1 MSQSSVKASYAALV
15 ASALWAPLVLCVEH
29 QLPGI
34 VARQATST
42 CPNVPMQ
49 TSWQYVA
56 PPKNAKLDHGPPNVP
71 QGKAW
76 NGQPKPGGPKGSK
89 KVRNLILTIP
99 DGFGPASEVFARDF
113 VQWNNSATGW
123 NRQLGSDRVQIGS
136 IRTRSSDSFVTD
148 SSASATAYSCAI
160 KTYNGAVGIDEN
172 GNPCAT
178 VLEAAKRAGYTTG
191 LVVTSRITHAT
202 PASFS
207 SHIYDREAEPT
218 IAEQIVGDQ
227 PLGRVTDLILGGG
240 LSMFWPNTTAGSS
253 RKDGRDLLVEA
264 KQAGFNV
271 FTTRAGFDALKS
283 GKSAKLPYMGLFTA
297 GHMSYEVDRDPAVE
311 PSLLE
316 MTKTALETLKQ
327 ATRNTKQGFFIMIE
341 ASRIDHAAH
350 GNDPVGH
357 LHEIVMYNEV
367 VDYLREW
374 VDKNQDTVMIGTAD
388 HECGGLTLGG
398 IVTTGEYQYNP
409 EPLAAAKH
417 SSSYLAS
424 QWAQYNGSDS
434 DGYLTNLFAQY
445 GINDANSTEVAVAK
459 ANKDNTNFIGM
470 HIGQAMGRRAMIK
483 WGTGGHTAV
492 DVNLIGYGA
501 NIERM
506 MGNRDN
512 TEVGQF
518 ITDQLGLDLPSATNL
533 LNDKKNER
541 WLIEKV
547 GRDKVESG
555 VKNLKKRHGHHH
567 D

>member
-1 MSQSSVKASYAALV
+1 MIPQSPVKFSYAALV
-15 ASALWAPLVLCVEH
+15 TSALWAPLVSCKEH
-29 QLPGI
+29 QLPG
-34 VARQATST
+34 VAARQASST
-42 CPNVPMQ
+42 CANVPLQ

-56 PPKNAKLDHGPPNVP
+56 PPRNAKLDFGPPNVS

-113 VQWNNSATGW
+113 VQWNNTATGW
-123 NRQLGSDRVQIGS
+123 NRQLGSDKVQIGS
-136 IRTRSSDSFVTD
+136 IRTRSTDSYVTD

-160 KTYNGAVGIDEN
+160 KTYNGAVGIDED

-178 VLEAAKRAGYTTG
+178 VLEAAKRARYTTG
-191 LVVTSRITHAT
+191 MVVTSRITHAT
-202 PASFS
+202 PASFA

-227 PLGRVTDLILGGG
+227 PLGRVADLLLGGG
-240 LSMFWPNTTAGSS
+240 LSMPNTTTGSS
-253 RKDGRDLLVEA
+253 RKDGRDLLAGA
-264 KQAGFNV
+264 KKAGFNV
-271 FTTRAGFDALKS
+271 FTTRTGFDALKG

-297 GHMSYEVDRDPAVE
+297 SHMSYEVDRDPAVE

-327 ATRNTKQGFFIMIE
+327 ATKNTKQGFFIMIE

-350 GNDPVGH
+350 ANDPVGH
-357 LHEIVMYNEV
+357 LHEIIMYNEV

-424 QWAQYNGSDS
+424 QWTKYNGTDP
-434 DGYLTNLFAQY
+434 DAFLTDLFAQY
-445 GINDANSTEVAVAK
+445 GINDANSTEIAVAK
-459 ANKDNTNFIGM
+459 ANKGNTNFIDT

-492 DVNLIGYGA
+492 DVNLIGYGP

-506 MGNRDN
+506 AGNRDN

-533 LNDKKNER
+533 LNDKKNEK
-541 WLIEKV
+541 WLVEKV
-547 GRDKVESG
+547 GRDKVEKG
-555 VKNLKKRHGHHH
+555 VRNLRKRHGHQH

>member
-1 MSQSSVKASYAALV
+1 MPQSSVKVSYAALV
-15 ASALWAPLVLCVEH
+15 ASALWVPLVSSREH
-29 QLPGI
+29 QTP
-34 VARQATST
+34 A
-42 CPNVPMQ
+42 

-56 PPKNAKLDHGPPNVP
+56 PPKNAKLDFGPPNVP

-113 VQWNNSATGW
+113 VQWNNTATGW
-123 NRQLGSDRVQIGS
+123 NRQASLVAWVNRAFTNQE
-136 IRTRSSDSFVTD
+136 DSYVTD

-160 KTYNGAVGIDEN
+160 KTYNGAVGIDED

-191 LVVTSRITHAT
+191 MVVTSRITHAT

-240 LSMFWPNTTAGSS
+240 LSMFWPNSTTGSS
-253 RKDGRDLLVEA
+253 RKDGRDLLAEA
-264 KQAGFNV
+264 KKAGFNV
-271 FTTRAGFDALKS
+271 FTTRSDFDALKG

-297 GHMSYEVDRDPAVE
+297 SHMSYEVDRDPAVE

-350 GNDPVGH
+350 ANDPVGH

-417 SSSYLAS
+417 SSSYLAA
-424 QWAQYNGSDS
+424 QWTRYNGSDP
-434 DGYLTNLFAQY
+434 DGFLTDLFAQY
-445 GINDANSTEVAVAK
+445 GINDANSTEIAVAK
-459 ANKDNTNFIGM
+459 ANKGNTNFIDT
-470 HIGQAMGRRAMIK
+470 HIGQAMGRRTMIK
-483 WGTGGHTAV
+483 WGTGGHTGV
-492 DVNLIGYGA
+492 DVNLIGYGP

-506 MGNRDN
+506 AGNRDN

-533 LNDKKNER
+533 LNDKKNEK
-541 WLIEKV
+541 WLVEKV
-547 GRDKVESG
+547 GRDKVENG
-555 VKNLKKRHGHHH
+555 VRNLRKRHGHQH

>member
-1 MSQSSVKASYAALV
+1 MQGAPASGV
-15 ASALWAPLVLCVEH
+15 A
-29 QLPGI
+29 
-34 VARQATST
+34 ARQASST
-42 CPNVPMQ
+42 CANVPLQ

-56 PPKNAKLDHGPPNVP
+56 PPGMRNSTLGLQT
-71 QGKAW
+71 QGMEWATKTWRA
-76 NGQPKPGGPKGSK
+76 KGSK

-113 VQWNNSATGW
+113 VQWNNTATGW
-123 NRQLGSDRVQIGS
+123 NRQLGSDKVQIGS
-136 IRTRSSDSFVTD
+136 IRTRSTDSYVTD

-160 KTYNGAVGIDEN
+160 KTYNGAVGIDED

-191 LVVTSRITHAT
+191 MVVTSRITHAT
-202 PASFS
+202 PASFA

-227 PLGRVTDLILGGG
+227 PLGRVADLLLGGG
-240 LSMFWPNTTAGSS
+240 LSMPNTTTGSS
-253 RKDGRDLLVEA
+253 RKDGRDLLAEA
-264 KQAGFNV
+264 KKAGFNV
-271 FTTRAGFDALKS
+271 FTTRTGFDALK
-283 GKSAKLPYMGLFTA
+283 
-297 GHMSYEVDRDPAVE
+297 VDRDPAVE

-316 MTKTALETLKQ
+316 MAKTALETLKQ
-327 ATRNTKQGFFIMIE
+327 ATKNTKQGFFIMIE

-350 GNDPVGH
+350 ANDPVGH
-357 LHEIVMYNEV
+357 LHEISCITK
-367 VDYLREW
+367 W
-374 VDKNQDTVMIGTAD
+374 
-388 HECGGLTLGG
+388 
-398 IVTTGEYQYNP
+398 YNP

-424 QWAQYNGSDS
+424 QWTKYNGTDP
-434 DGYLTNLFAQY
+434 DGFLTDLFAQY
-445 GINDANSTEVAVAK
+445 GINDANSTEIAVAK
-459 ANKDNTNFIGM
+459 ANKGNTNFIDT

-492 DVNLIGYGA
+492 DVNLIGYGP

-506 MGNRDN
+506 AGNRDN

-533 LNDKKNER
+533 LNDKKNEK
-541 WLIEKV
+541 WLVEKV
-547 GRDKVESG
+547 GRDKVEKG
-555 VKNLKKRHGHHH
+555 VRNLRKQHGHQH

>member
-1 MSQSSVKASYAALV
+1 MPQPSVKASYAALV
-15 ASALWAPLVLCVEH
+15 TSALWIPLVSCGEH
-29 QLPGI
+29 QLPGLS
-34 VARQATST
+34 ARQATST
-42 CPNVPMQ
+42 CANVPLQ

-56 PPKNAKLDHGPPNVP
+56 PPKNAKLDFGPPNVP

-113 VQWNNSATGW
+113 VQWNNTSTGW
-123 NRQLGSDRVQIGS
+123 NRQLGSDKVQIGS
-136 IRTRSSDSFVTD
+136 IRTRSTDSYVTD

-202 PASFS
+202 PASFA

-240 LSMFWPNTTAGSS
+240 LAMFWPNTTAGSS
-253 RKDGRDLLVEA
+253 RKDGRDLLAEA
-264 KQAGFNV
+264 KKAGFNV
-271 FTTRAGFDALKS
+271 FTSRSGFDALKG

-297 GHMSYEVDRDPAVE
+297 SHMSYEVDRDPAVE

-350 GNDPVGH
+350 ANDPVGH
-357 LHEIVMYNEV
+357 LHEIIMYNEV

-417 SSSYLAS
+417 SSSYLAA
-424 QWAQYNGSDS
+424 QWTKYNGSDPDS
-434 DGYLTNLFAQY
+434 FLTELFAQY
-445 GINDANSTEVAVAK
+445 GIKDANSTEIAVAK
-459 ANKDNTNFIGM
+459 ANKGNTNFIDT

-492 DVNLIGYGA
+492 DVNLIGYGP

-506 MGNRDN
+506 AGNRDN

-533 LNDKKNER
+533 LNDKKNEK
-541 WLIEKV
+541 WLVDKV
-547 GRDKVESG
+547 GRDKVENG
-555 VKNLKKRHGHHH
+555 VRSLRKRHGHQH

>member
-1 MSQSSVKASYAALV
+1 MIPQSPVKFSYAALV
-15 ASALWAPLVLCVEH
+15 TSALWAPLVSCKEH
-29 QLPGI
+29 QLPG
-34 VARQATST
+34 VAARQASST
-42 CPNVPMQ
+42 CANVPLQ

-56 PPKNAKLDHGPPNVP
+56 PPRNAKLDFGPPNVP

-113 VQWNNSATGW
+113 VQWNNTATGW
-123 NRQLGSDRVQIGS
+123 NRQLGSDKVQIGS
-136 IRTRSSDSFVTD
+136 IRTRSTDSYVTD

-160 KTYNGAVGIDEN
+160 KTYNGAVGIDED

-191 LVVTSRITHAT
+191 MVVTSRITHAT
-202 PASFS
+202 PASFA

-227 PLGRVTDLILGGG
+227 PLGRVADLLLGGG
-240 LSMFWPNTTAGSS
+240 LSMPNTTTGSS
-253 RKDGRDLLVEA
+253 RKDGRDLLAEA
-264 KQAGFNV
+264 KKAGFNV
-271 FTTRAGFDALKS
+271 FTTRTGFDALKG

-297 GHMSYEVDRDPAVE
+297 SHMSYEVDRDPAVE

-316 MTKTALETLKQ
+316 MAKTALETLKQ
-327 ATRNTKQGFFIMIE
+327 ATKNTKQGFFIMIE

-350 GNDPVGH
+350 ANDPVGH
-357 LHEIVMYNEV
+357 LHEIIMYNEV

-424 QWAQYNGSDS
+424 QWTKYNGTDP
-434 DGYLTNLFAQY
+434 DAFLTDLFAQY
-445 GINDANSTEVAVAK
+445 GINDANSTEIAVAK
-459 ANKDNTNFIGM
+459 ANKGNTNFIDT

-492 DVNLIGYGA
+492 DVNLIGYGP

-506 MGNRDN
+506 AGNRDN

-533 LNDKKNER
+533 LNDKKNEK
-541 WLIEKV
+541 WLVEKV
-547 GRDKVESG
+547 GRDKVEKG
-555 VKNLKKRHGHHH
+555 VRNLRKRHGHQH

>member
-1 MSQSSVKASYAALV
+1 MIPQSPVKFSYAALV
-15 ASALWAPLVLCVEH
+15 TSALWAPLVSCKEH
-29 QLPGI
+29 QLPG
-34 VARQATST
+34 VAARQASST
-42 CPNVPMQ
+42 CANVPLQ

-56 PPKNAKLDHGPPNVP
+56 PPRNAKLDFGPPNVP

-76 NGQPKPGGPKGSK
+76 NGQPKPGGLKGSK

-113 VQWNNSATGW
+113 VQWNNTATGW
-123 NRQLGSDRVQIGS
+123 NRQLGSDKVQIGS
-136 IRTRSSDSFVTD
+136 IRTRSTDSYVTD

-160 KTYNGAVGIDEN
+160 KTYNGAVGIDED

-191 LVVTSRITHAT
+191 MVVTSRITHAT
-202 PASFS
+202 PASFA

-227 PLGRVTDLILGGG
+227 PLGRVADLLLGGG
-240 LSMFWPNTTAGSS
+240 LSMPNTTTGSS
-253 RKDGRDLLVEA
+253 RKDGRDLLAEA
-264 KQAGFNV
+264 KKAGFNV
-271 FTTRAGFDALKS
+271 FTTRTGFDALKG

-297 GHMSYEVDRDPAVE
+297 SHMSYEVDRDPAVE

-316 MTKTALETLKQ
+316 MAKTALETLKQ
-327 ATRNTKQGFFIMIE
+327 ATKNTKQGFFIMIE

-350 GNDPVGH
+350 ANDPVGH
-357 LHEIVMYNEV
+357 LHEIIMYNEV

-424 QWAQYNGSDS
+424 QWTKYNGTDP
-434 DGYLTNLFAQY
+434 DGFLTDLFAQY
-445 GINDANSTEVAVAK
+445 GINDANSTEIAVAK
-459 ANKDNTNFIGM
+459 ANKGNTNFVDT

-492 DVNLIGYGA
+492 DVNLIGYGP

-506 MGNRDN
+506 AGNRDN

-533 LNDKKNER
+533 LNDKKNEK
-541 WLIEKV
+541 WLVEKV
-547 GRDKVESG
+547 GRDKVEKG
-555 VKNLKKRHGHHH
+555 VRNLRKRHGHQH

>member
-1 MSQSSVKASYAALV
+1 MSQSSVKVSYAALAV
-15 ASALWAPLVLCVEH
+15 SSLWVSLVSCTEH
-29 QLPGI
+29 QLPGV

-42 CPNVPMQ
+42 CPNVPLQ

-56 PPKNAKLDHGPPNVP
+56 PPRNAKLDFGPPNVP

-99 DGFGPASEVFARDF
+99 DGFGRVKFDDFFKGSFTHQFEFSPASEVFARDF
-113 VQWNNSATGW
+113 VQWNNTATGW
-123 NRQLGSDRVQIGS
+123 NRELGSDKVQIGS
-136 IRTRSSDSFVTD
+136 IRTRSSNSYVTD

-160 KTYNGAVGIDEN
+160 KTYNGAVGIDED

-191 LVVTSRITHAT
+191 LVVTSRVTHAT
-202 PASFS
+202 PASFA

-227 PLGRVTDLILGGG
+227 PLGRVTDLIMGGG
-240 LSMFWPNTTAGSS
+240 LSMFWPNTTTGSS
-253 RKDGRDLLVEA
+253 RKDGRDLLAEA
-264 KQAGFNV
+264 KKAGFNV
-271 FTTRAGFDALKS
+271 FTTRADFDALKG
-283 GKSAKLPYMGLFTA
+283 GKSAKLPYMGLFTS

-327 ATRNTKQGFFIMIE
+327 ATRNTKQGFFIMVE

-350 GNDPVGH
+350 ANDPVGH
-357 LHEIVMYNEV
+357 LHEIIMYNEV

-417 SSSYLAS
+417 SSNYLAS
-424 QWAQYNGSDS
+424 QWTKYNGSDP
-434 DGYLTNLFAQY
+434 DGFLTDLFAQY
-445 GINDANSTEVAVAK
+445 GIKDANSTEIAVAK
-459 ANKDNTNFIGM
+459 ANKGNTNFIDT
-470 HIGQAMGRRAMIK
+470 HIGQAMALQK
-483 WGTGGHTAV
+483 SS
-492 DVNLIGYGA
+492 
-501 NIERM
+501 
-506 MGNRDN
+506 
-512 TEVGQF
+512 EVGQF

-533 LNDKKNER
+533 LNDKKNEK
-541 WLIEKV
+541 WLVEKV
-547 GRDKVESG
+547 GRDKVEKG
-555 VKNLKKRHGHHH
+555 VRKLRKRHGHQH

>member
-1 MSQSSVKASYAALV
+1 MPQSSVKVSYAALV
-15 ASALWAPLVLCVEH
+15 ASALWVPLVSSREH
-29 QLPGI
+29 QTPAVI
-34 VARQATST
+34 ARQATST
-42 CPNVPMQ
+42 CANVPLQ

-56 PPKNAKLDHGPPNVP
+56 PPKNAKLDFGPPNVP

-113 VQWNNSATGW
+113 VQWNNTATGW
-123 NRQLGSDRVQIGS
+123 NRQASMVAWVDRAFTNQE
-136 IRTRSSDSFVTD
+136 DSYVTD

-160 KTYNGAVGIDEN
+160 KTYNGAVGIDED

-191 LVVTSRITHAT
+191 MVVTSRITHAT

-240 LSMFWPNTTAGSS
+240 LSMFWPNSTTGSS
-253 RKDGRDLLVEA
+253 RKDGRDLLAEA
-264 KQAGFNV
+264 KKAGFNV
-271 FTTRAGFDALKS
+271 FTTRSDFDALKG

-297 GHMSYEVDRDPAVE
+297 SHMSYEVDRDPAVE

-350 GNDPVGH
+350 ANDPVGH

-417 SSSYLAS
+417 SSSYLAA
-424 QWAQYNGSDS
+424 QWTRYNGSDP
-434 DGYLTNLFAQY
+434 DGFLTDLFAQY
-445 GINDANSTEVAVAK
+445 GINDANSTEIAVAK
-459 ANKDNTNFIGM
+459 ANKGNTNFIDT
-470 HIGQAMGRRAMIK
+470 HIGQAMGRRTMIK
-483 WGTGGHTAV
+483 WGTGGHTGV
-492 DVNLIGYGA
+492 DVNLIGYGP

-506 MGNRDN
+506 AGNRDN

-533 LNDKKNER
+533 LNDKKNEK
-541 WLIEKV
+541 WLVEKV
-547 GRDKVESG
+547 GRDKVENG
-555 VKNLKKRHGHHH
+555 VRNLRKRHGHQH

>member
-1 MSQSSVKASYAALV
+1 MSQSSVKVSYAALV
-15 ASALWAPLVLCVEH
+15 ASALWVPH
-29 QLPGI
+29 PGN
-34 VARQATST
+34 TSR
-42 CPNVPMQ
+42 
-49 TSWQYVA
+49 
-56 PPKNAKLDHGPPNVP
+56 PPRNAKLDFGPPNVP

-113 VQWNNSATGW
+113 VQWNNTATGW
-123 NRQLGSDRVQIGS
+123 NRQLGSDKVQIGS
-136 IRTRSSDSFVTD
+136 IRTRSTDSYVTD

-160 KTYNGAVGIDEN
+160 KTYNGAVGIDED

-191 LVVTSRITHAT
+191 MVVTSRVTHAT
-202 PASFS
+202 PASFA

-240 LSMFWPNTTAGSS
+240 LSMFWPNTTTGSS
-253 RKDGRDLLVEA
+253 RKDGPV
-264 KQAGFNV
+264 
-271 FTTRAGFDALKS
+271 RALMHFRG

-297 GHMSYEVDRDPAVE
+297 SHMSYEVDRDPSVE

-327 ATRNTKQGFFIMIE
+327 ATRNTKKGFFIMIE

-350 GNDPVGH
+350 ANDPVGH
-357 LHEIVMYNEV
+357 LHEIIMYNEV

-374 VDKNQDTVMIGTAD
+374 IDKNQDTVMIGTAD
-388 HECGGLTLGG
+388 HECGGLTL
-398 IVTTGEYQYNP
+398 
-409 EPLAAAKH
+409 A
-417 SSSYLAS
+417 
-424 QWAQYNGSDS
+424 D
-434 DGYLTNLFAQY
+434 LFAQY
-445 GINDANSTEVAVAK
+445 GITDANSTEIAVAK
-459 ANKDNTNFIGM
+459 ANKGNTNFIDT

-492 DVNLIGYGA
+492 DVNLIGYGP

-506 MGNRDN
+506 AGNRDN

-518 ITDQLGLDLPSATNL
+518 ITDQLGLDLPSATTI
-533 LNDKKNER
+533 LNDKKNEK
-541 WLIEKV
+541 WLVEKV
-547 GRDKVESG
+547 GRDKVERG
-555 VKNLKKRHGHHH
+555 VRSLKKRHGHQH

>member
-1 MSQSSVKASYAALV
+1 MIPQSPVKFSYAALV
-15 ASALWAPLVLCVEH
+15 TSALWAPLVSCKEH
-29 QLPGI
+29 QLPG
-34 VARQATST
+34 VAARQASST
-42 CPNVPMQ
+42 CANVPLQ

-56 PPKNAKLDHGPPNVP
+56 PPRNAKLDFGPPNVP

-76 NGQPKPGGPKGSK
+76 NGQPKPGGLKGSK

-113 VQWNNSATGW
+113 VQWNNTATGW
-123 NRQLGSDRVQIGS
+123 NRQVKSYLNKYLCMRSQQIFQLGSDKVQIGS
-136 IRTRSSDSFVTD
+136 IRTRSTDSYVTD

-160 KTYNGAVGIDEN
+160 KTYNGAVGIDED

-191 LVVTSRITHAT
+191 MVVTSRITHAT
-202 PASFS
+202 PASFA

-227 PLGRVTDLILGGG
+227 PLGRVADLLLGGG
-240 LSMFWPNTTAGSS
+240 LSMFWPNTTTGSS
-253 RKDGRDLLVEA
+253 RKDGRDLLAEA
-264 KQAGFNV
+264 KKAGFNV
-271 FTTRAGFDALKS
+271 FTTRTGFDALKG

-297 GHMSYEVDRDPAVE
+297 SHMSYEVDRDPAVE

-316 MTKTALETLKQ
+316 MAKTALETLKQ
-327 ATRNTKQGFFIMIE
+327 ATKNTKQGFFIMIE

-350 GNDPVGH
+350 ANDPVGH
-357 LHEIVMYNEV
+357 LHEIIMYNEV

-424 QWAQYNGSDS
+424 QWTKYNGTDP
-434 DGYLTNLFAQY
+434 DGFLTDLFAQY
-445 GINDANSTEVAVAK
+445 GINDANSTEIAVAK
-459 ANKDNTNFIGM
+459 ANKGNTNFVDT

-492 DVNLIGYGA
+492 DVNLIGYGP

-506 MGNRDN
+506 AGNRDN

-533 LNDKKNER
+533 LNDKKNEK
-541 WLIEKV
+541 WLVEK
-547 GRDKVESG
+547 
-555 VKNLKKRHGHHH
+555 
-567 D
+567 